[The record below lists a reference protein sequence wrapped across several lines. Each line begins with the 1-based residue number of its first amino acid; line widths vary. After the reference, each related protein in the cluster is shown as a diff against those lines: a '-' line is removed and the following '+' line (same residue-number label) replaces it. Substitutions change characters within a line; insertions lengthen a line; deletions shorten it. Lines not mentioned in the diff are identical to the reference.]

1 MFVYIRAYYLL
12 VPGTVDLENS
22 GGGVEVGGHRSETC
36 SRALSVEIRGFSS
49 GGRLPGLTLETSS
62 SGLVLETRTCG
73 VACLGG
79 RSNLLRE
86 RHAIMELDFFTI
98 CL

>member
-12 VPGTVDLENS
+12 VPGTVDLESS
-22 GGGVEVGGHRSETC
+22 GGGVEVGGHRSETR

-62 SGLVLETRTCG
+62 SGAG
-73 VACLGG
+73 FGD
-79 RSNLLRE
+79 SNLRRSLPR
-86 RHAIMELDFFTI
+86 R
-98 CL
+98 

>member
-1 MFVYIRAYYLL
+1 ME
-12 VPGTVDLENS
+12 VD
-22 GGGVEVGGHRSETC
+22 GHRSETR

-79 RSNLLRE
+79 RIIGGRSNLLRE
-86 RHAIMELDFFTI
+86 QHAIMELDFFTI

>member
-1 MFVYIRAYYLL
+1 M
-12 VPGTVDLENS
+12 
-22 GGGVEVGGHRSETC
+22 EVGGHRSETR

-62 SGLVLETRTCG
+62 SGLVLETRTHG

-79 RSNLLRE
+79 RNDLLLPE
-86 RHAIMELDFFTI
+86 QHAIMELGLFHDVSMI
-98 CL
+98 LPGNLSGP